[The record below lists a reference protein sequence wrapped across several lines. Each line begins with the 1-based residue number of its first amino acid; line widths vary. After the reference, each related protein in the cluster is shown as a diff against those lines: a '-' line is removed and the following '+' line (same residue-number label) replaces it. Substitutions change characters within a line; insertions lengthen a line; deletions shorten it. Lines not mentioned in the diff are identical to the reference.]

1 MKKTFAFALL
11 LLSLL
16 YSKSYSQ
23 VIKDP
28 IGPVFYAYASQNIG
42 YPVGAIRGS
51 IYGRVYASFE
61 VNSTGKIKNVNVI
74 YPLVSQKVSKSL
86 GFENEI
92 VSGLSKIPKLNH
104 VEAGKYI
111 LPIAFVYKNMY
122 YGDVNYPTNRISEDY
137 FSKDFKFLQEIQITA
152 RSDQYRSLRPY
163 SNVPPMSRQIVEY

>member
-1 MKKTFAFALL
+1 M
-11 LLSLL
+11 
-16 YSKSYSQ
+16 
-23 VIKDP
+23 
-28 IGPVFYAYASQNIG
+28 
-42 YPVGAIRGS
+42 
-51 IYGRVYASFE
+51 
-61 VNSTGKIKNVNVI
+61 
-74 YPLVSQKVSKSL
+74 

-163 SNVPPMSRQIVEY
+163 SNVPPMSRQIIEY